1 MKVVITK
8 SVDIENGATLLTIDV
23 NDTNF
28 ITSHDADP
36 EDANFDRNF
45 NGFLFIGD
53 LIREAYNAGKNGEP
67 LLMDEIEE
75 DW

>member
-1 MKVVITK
+1 
-8 SVDIENGATLLTIDV
+8 
-23 NDTNF
+23 
-28 ITSHDADP
+28 
-36 EDANFDRNF
+36 
-45 NGFLFIGD
+45 LFIGD